1 MQIKIPEDHPRVESL
16 RIREKLVEG
25 MRNGLVAEEGLIA
38 HGRGE
43 AFDYLIGENTSQ
55 NARNAIR
62 AAAAMLLISN
72 HPVLSVNGNFAAL
85 CAKQIIDLSM
95 VSGALIEIN
104 LFYHSIQ
111 REEAIKNYLEK
122 FGATNVLGTGVNR
135 SEIIPQLSGA
145 RNHVDQRG
153 IGTADTVF
161 VPMEDG
167 DRTKALVRLG
177 KKVIT
182 VDLNPLSRTA
192 VHANISIV
200 DNVVRVIPILIQT
213 ILKLGNGTEKSL
225 TSIIDD
231 FDNGNNLQESLKL
244 IRLGGSNMHAVR

>member
-16 RIREKLVEG
+16 RFREKLVEG
-25 MRNGLVAEEGLIA
+25 LRNGLVAEEGLIA

-62 AAAAMLLISN
+62 AAAAMLLTSN

-85 CAKQIIDLSM
+85 CAKQIKDLSR

-111 REEAIKNYLEK
+111 REEAIKNHLEK

-145 RNHVDQRG
+145 RARVDQRG
-153 IGTADTVF
+153 IAIADTVF

-167 DRTKALVRLG
+167 DRTKALVRMG

-200 DNVVRVIPILIQT
+200 DNVVRVIPILIQM
-213 ILKLGNGTEKSL
+213 ILELGNGTEKSL
-225 TSIIDD
+225 TGIIDD
-231 FDNGNNLQESLKL
+231 FDNGKNLQESLKL